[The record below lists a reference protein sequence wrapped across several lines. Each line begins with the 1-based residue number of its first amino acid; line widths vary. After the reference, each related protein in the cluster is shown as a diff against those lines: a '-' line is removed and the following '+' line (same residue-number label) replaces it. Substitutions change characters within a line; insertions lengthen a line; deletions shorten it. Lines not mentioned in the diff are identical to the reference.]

1 MHSVRKATKSELYG
15 MSRSLW
21 TSYTLNATTLMQE
34 EILSFQNVQTA
45 ECRPDCSPSTKT
57 PTIAHC
63 VQMSALQVNALLTSR
78 LSCES
83 NKNKIFQH
91 LIFREGISTKISK
104 SYPKKSAYTWKS
116 VSNNDTN
123 ILTELATKYQL
134 YYQVWQEYVSRAIV
148 PQHPNFI
155 KPNCVN
161 LPPCVAI
168 VKYNTV
174 VHQTTIAILLVQCL
188 QHFHSCCQFFFLQ
201 FLILKP
207 NNPDILC
214 PEYRLSNNIYSNLI
228 NFLCT

>member
-1 MHSVRKATKSELYG
+1 MPQNYHH
-15 MSRSLW
+15 
-21 TSYTLNATTLMQE
+21 
-34 EILSFQNVQTA
+34 IL
-45 ECRPDCSPSTKT
+45 E
-57 PTIAHC
+57 
-63 VQMSALQVNALLTSR
+63 
-78 LSCES
+78 
-83 NKNKIFQH
+83 
-91 LIFREGISTKISK
+91 
-104 SYPKKSAYTWKS
+104 KS
-116 VSNNDTN
+116 VSKMTPMFKKNWQQN
-123 ILTELATKYQL
+123 IGYIIKSDSNISKQ
-134 YYQVWQEYVSRAIV
+134 YVSRAIL
-148 PQHPNFI
+148 PQHLNFI